1 MQAPA
6 LADPRVFP
14 VDLDV
19 RARRFSFLT
28 IDESVLERSAFLDT
42 RIEAPLAEARAWPAA
57 DLAGVPVPARPPAF
71 LWHTSFCCS
80 TLLAR
85 ALHLPPAVV
94 ALKEPLV
101 LRRLSDARDGGL
113 ELGDLPE
120 LALRLLARPW
130 APGAAV
136 LVKPTHAALNIA
148 APLLAAVPAA
158 RGVVLHSTL
167 DDFLVSNLKK
177 REESRRRVPRL
188 AERALR
194 ASGLAARLPRA
205 ARSPPDFLEQVAL
218 QWTAQTAL
226 AQQVLAGVGAGRLR
240 AVGERELLADLPGVA
255 LACAAWLDL
264 PVAEGALRQ
273 RAAAIARH
281 HAKDTTLAYDADARE
296 REASRVRAR
305 HGPSIAAALQ
315 WAGRHL
321 LPLLGDPH
329 LRPPLP

>member
-1 MQAPA
+1 MQVP
-6 LADPRVFP
+6 LPDDPRMFP
-14 VDLDV
+14 VELDV
-19 RARRFSFLT
+19 RARRFWFLA

-42 RIEAPLAEARAWPAA
+42 RIEAALADARALPAAALAGLAE
-57 DLAGVPVPARPPAF
+57 PARPPAF

-101 LRRLSDARDGGL
+101 LRRLSDARDAGL
-113 ELGDLPE
+113 ELGDLPA

-136 LVKPTHAALNIA
+136 LLKPTHVALNVAATLQAA
-148 APLLAAVPAA
+148 APGA
-158 RGVVLHSTL
+158 RGVLLHSTL

-177 REESRRRVPRL
+177 RDDTRRRVPRL

-205 ARSPPDFLEQVAL
+205 AASPPGFLETVAL
-218 QWTAQTAL
+218 QWVAQTAL
-226 AQQVLAGVGAGRLR
+226 AQQLLASVGVARLR

-264 PVAEGALRQ
+264 PVAEGAV
-273 RAAAIARH
+273 RARVAAIARH
-281 HAKDTTLAYDADARE
+281 HAKDTTLDYDADARE
-296 REASRVRAR
+296 REASRLRLR
-305 HGPSIAAALQ
+305 HGAAIAAALQ

-321 LPLLGDPH
+321 LPLLDDARLH
-329 LRPPLP
+329 PPLP

>member
-1 MQAPA
+1 MQAPP
-6 LADPRVFP
+6 LDDPRVFP

-19 RARRFSFLT
+19 AARRFAFLA
-28 IDESVLERSAFLDT
+28 IDEAVLERSAFLDT
-42 RIEAPLAEARAWPAA
+42 RIEAPLAQA
-57 DLAGVPVPARPPAF
+57 VPVPVAALAALRDPPRPPAF

-101 LRRLSDARDGGL
+101 LRRLSDAHDAGKPLG
-113 ELGDLPE
+113 ELPQ

-148 APLLAAVPAA
+148 APLLAAMPGA

-177 REESRRRVPRL
+177 REETRRRVPRL

-194 ASGLAARLPRA
+194 ASGLAAKLPRA
-205 ARSPPDFLEQVAL
+205 ARTPPGFLETVAL

-226 AQQVLAGVGAGRLR
+226 AQQVLAGAGPGRLR
-240 AVGERELLADLPGVA
+240 AVAERDLLADLPGVA

-264 PVAEGALRQ
+264 PVAEGAVRA
-273 RAAAIARH
+273 RAAAIGRQ
-281 HAKDTTLAYDADARE
+281 HAKDATLAYDPAARAQ
-296 REASRVRAR
+296 EAARVRAR
-305 HGPSIAAALQ
+305 HGAALDTALA
-315 WAGRHL
+315 WARRHL
-321 LPLLGDPH
+321 LPLLASPELG
-329 LRPPLP
+329 PPLP